1 MKLNKRLDKLEKNSP
16 NNEVIVV
23 KYGNNVIEL
32 AYGKESYLRNE
43 DESECAFIER
53 VKSIVRLK
61 SDSHNILV
69 ANF

>member
-1 MKLNKRLDKLEKNSP
+1 MKLNKRLGKLEKNSP
-16 NNEVIVV
+16 KNEIIVV

-32 AYGKESYLRNE
+32 AYGKESYLRND